1 MRIGS
6 GIGLLVIG
14 AILAFAVN
22 YTLAGINIALIGWI
36 LMIAGIILLIISL
49 AVGLRGR
56 STSATSRT
64 VIDPASGEQVTRTR
78 RRDDFDTL

>member
-6 GIGLLVIG
+6 GIALLVIG

-36 LMIAGIILLIISL
+36 LMAAGLVLLIISI
-49 AVGLRGR
+49 AVAARGR
-56 STSATSRT
+56 STTATSRT
-64 VIDPASGEQVTRTR
+64 MIDPASGEQVTRTR
-78 RRDDFDTL
+78 RRDDFDTI